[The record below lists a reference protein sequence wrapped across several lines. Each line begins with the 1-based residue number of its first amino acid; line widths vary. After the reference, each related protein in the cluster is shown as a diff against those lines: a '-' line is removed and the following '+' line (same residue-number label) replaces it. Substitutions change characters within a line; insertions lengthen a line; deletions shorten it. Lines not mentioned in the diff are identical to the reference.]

1 MVLAVDSVH
10 KLNCIHKDLNSKGNC
25 LEKYCNNLD
34 DSIMTISTINNINSN
49 KNANINILKI
59 NIKSKNNLIKL
70 SKKKD

>member
-10 KLNCIHKDLNSKGNC
+10 KLNCIHKDLKSKGNC

-49 KNANINILKI
+49 KNTNINILKI